1 MCKLDGL
8 SMSLTGMICLYEFVF
23 LVAWYKTAHSAQNLT
38 DIWQTECVYVD
49 LYPKAVRLIS
59 WPGYQLFWLDYLV
72 VFSVF
77 PGNIW
82 IVFEIGFKYQLSF
95 MYLLL

>member
-1 MCKLDGL
+1 MCKLDSL

-23 LVAWYKTAHSAQNLT
+23 LVTWYKTAHSSQNLT
-38 DIWQTECVYVD
+38 DTWHTERVYVD
-49 LYPKAVRLIS
+49 LYPKVVRIIS
-59 WPGYQLFWLDYLV
+59 WPGYQLLWLAFHV

-77 PGNIW
+77 PRNIW
-82 IVFEIGFKYQLSF
+82 ILFEIGFKYLLSF